1 MLGLTKFPYY
11 CFAKELDFL
20 AFKLHCSFRSVDE
33 LVKRF
38 RHPQSPMV
46 EALLG
51 DRKSPHLVRLLGCA
65 AVSMAGRIKE
75 EEEEGSR
82 IRLVEMN
89 TCILPA
95 DSATACCVSTLTT
108 LKVGNVNRQL
118 GESIRENSPGLRAIF
133 ISPSP
138 SASIR
143 ELVAS
148 FRALAPHRLA
158 VLDLSTGGINPG
170 AEEETIEGLVS
181 VLGVICNMQP
191 GLRDLRL
198 QYVAEAF
205 GRLSRLD
212 HLRSLKKLVLDTASG
227 EDEEIPGEHSER
239 LGEWLSQRR
248 ELEELR
254 VDGFRGI
261 ARSLS
266 ILFESSVRL
275 RSLRLVCPN
284 ADDQLF
290 RSIGLQTGLQE
301 LYIDLGRN
309 IGQAYLDVVPAASLV
324 SSIRCLTELRSLSVI
339 GISLADDCI
348 DAITATSKHL
358 RKLWCEIRTV
368 AEADTGERVL
378 NSIARL
384 HDLRELRLVKNSRFS
399 TQAIAAFYKTHAR
412 LSVEASPESFDSG
425 EQWDDFHRT
434 RGLSVVLTVPS
445 LDSSDGAYVEALG
458 YLENSGLRIN
468 LAGEHVF
475 NVWRTPLAP

>member
-1 MLGLTKFPYY
+1 M
-11 CFAKELDFL
+11 
-20 AFKLHCSFRSVDE
+20 
-33 LVKRF
+33 
-38 RHPQSPMV
+38 
-46 EALLG
+46 
-51 DRKSPHLVRLLGCA
+51 
-65 AVSMAGRIKE
+65 
-75 EEEEGSR
+75 
-82 IRLVEMN
+82 
-89 TCILPA
+89 
-95 DSATACCVSTLTT
+95 
-108 LKVGNVNRQL
+108 
-118 GESIRENSPGLRAIF
+118 
-133 ISPSP
+133 
-138 SASIR
+138 
-143 ELVAS
+143 
-148 FRALAPHRLA
+148 
-158 VLDLSTGGINPG
+158 LDLSTGAINPG

-181 VLGVICNMQP
+181 VLGVICNTQP

-198 QYVAEAF
+198 QYVAEAL
-205 GRLSRLD
+205 GRLPRLD

-227 EDEEIPGEHSER
+227 EDEEIPREHSER
-239 LGEWLSQRR
+239 LREWLSQCQ

-254 VDGFRGI
+254 VDRFRGI
-261 ARSLS
+261 AGSMS

-275 RSLRLVCPN
+275 RSLRLVCPD

-309 IGQAYLDVVPAASLV
+309 IGQAHLDVVPAASLV

-368 AEADTGERVL
+368 AEADTGERVS

-399 TQAIAAFYKTHAR
+399 AQAIAAFYKTHAR
-412 LSVEASPESFDSG
+412 LSVEASAESFDTG